1 MKPNGMQILFID
13 HDGEGIPRIASII
26 TAIQTVQYRLIAVS
40 DLHHGLSI
48 LATHQIDAILVRL
61 PLLDNT
67 GMIIQSLSDL
77 ASTYPLILSAPNT
90 DDHTVIPAALHVGVH
105 ATLFDDELT
114 PALFQRTLDYGLARV
129 AQLAAEDHVQTLTST
144 LAVALDTIHQIEH
157 HLAIAI
163 HELQTPMSILLGYI
177 DLFERRVAT
186 WGGIPLRERQMINT
200 MRMQAI
206 HVGRLVPTLLDSTLM
221 THDLGPIQ
229 RRSLELSAV
238 LRTVVGAMHGMRAS
252 HLLVLRVPDA
262 AVWIEGDYGRLVQIF
277 QNLLLNALHYSGMHS
292 EITITLAADGQITIQ
307 DYGVGISADAL
318 VQIARPFFDTADPHG
333 AARIGQG
340 LGLAI
345 VQELIQQH
353 EGSITIASAVDHG
366 TTITIQFPGS
376 VRPTRLPEHAASMLL
391 SYPTITDIQGST
403 L

>member
-1 MKPNGMQILFID
+1 MKPNGMQILLID
-13 HDGEGIPRIASII
+13 HDGHGIPLIASII
-26 TAIQTVQYRLIAVS
+26 TAIQTVQYRLIAVA
-40 DLHHGLSI
+40 DLHHGLSM
-48 LATHQIDAILVRL
+48 LATRRIDAILVRL
-61 PLLDNT
+61 PLMDNT
-67 GMIIQSLSDL
+67 GMIIQTLSDH

-90 DDHTVIPAALHVGVH
+90 DDHTLIPMLHVGVH

-114 PALFQRTLDYGLARV
+114 PALFQRTLDYGFARV

-144 LAVALDTIHQIEH
+144 LAVALDTTHQIEH
-157 HLAIAI
+157 HLTIAI
-163 HELQTPMSILLGYI
+163 HELQTPISILLGYI

-221 THDLGPIQ
+221 THNLGPIQ

-238 LRTVVGAMHGMRAS
+238 LRTVVGAMQGMRAS
-252 HLLVLRVPDA
+252 HLLVLRVPDV
-262 AVWIEGDYGRLVQIF
+262 AVWVDGDYGRLVQVF

-307 DYGVGISADAL
+307 DYGVGISADDL
-318 VQIARPFFDTADPHG
+318 VQISRPFFDTADPHG

-353 EGSITIASAVDHG
+353 EGSITIASTVDHG
-366 TTITIQFPGS
+366 TTITIQFPCS
-376 VRPTRLPEHAASMLL
+376 VRPTRLPEHTASMLVN
-391 SYPTITDIQGST
+391 YPNIAGIQGST

>member
-1 MKPNGMQILFID
+1 MQILLID
-13 HDGEGIPRIASII
+13 HDGQGIPLIAATI
-26 TAIQTVQYRLIAVS
+26 TAIRSVQYRLITVA
-40 DLHHGLSI
+40 DLHHGLSM
-48 LATHQIDAILVRL
+48 LATRRIDVILLRL
-61 PLLDNT
+61 PLTDNDR
-67 GMIIQSLSDL
+67 MIIQTLSDY
-77 ASTYPLILSAPNT
+77 ASTYPLILSAPNA
-90 DDHTVIPAALHVGVH
+90 DDHSLSAGLHVGVH

-114 PALFQRTLDYGLARV
+114 PALFQRTLDYSRTRV
-129 AQLAAEDHVQTLTST
+129 AQLAAEDHVQTLTRT
-144 LAVALDTIHQIEH
+144 LAVALDTTHQIEH

-163 HELQTPMSILLGYI
+163 HELQTPLSILLGYI

-206 HVGRLVPTLLDSTLM
+206 HVGQLVPTLLDSTLM

-238 LRTVVGAMHGMRAS
+238 LRTVVGAMQGMRAS
-252 HLLVLRVPDA
+252 HLLMLRVPDV
-262 AVWIEGDYGRLVQIF
+262 AVWIEGDYGRLVQVF

-292 EITITLAADGQITIQ
+292 EISITLAADGQITIQ
-307 DYGVGISADAL
+307 DYGVGISADNL
-318 VQIARPFFDTADPHG
+318 VQIVRPFFDTADPHG

-345 VQELIQQH
+345 VQALIQQH
-353 EGSITIASAVDHG
+353 EGSITIASTVDHG
-366 TTITIQFPGS
+366 TTITIQFPCS
-376 VRPTRLPEHAASMLL
+376 VRPTRLPEHLSAMLVN
-391 SYPTITDIQGST
+391 SPSIAGIHGST

>member
-1 MKPNGMQILFID
+1 MKQNGMQILFID
-13 HDGEGIPRIASII
+13 HDGHGIPIIASII

-40 DLHHGLSI
+40 DLHHGLSM
-48 LATHQIDAILVRL
+48 LATRRIDAILVRL
-61 PLLDNT
+61 SLTDNT
-67 GMIIQSLSDL
+67 GMIIQTLSDH
-77 ASTYPLILSAPNT
+77 ASTYPLILSSPNT
-90 DDHTVIPAALHVGVH
+90 DDHTLIPMLHGGVH

-114 PALFQRTLDYGLARV
+114 PALFQRTLDYGFARV

-144 LAVALDTIHQIEH
+144 LAVALDTTHQIEH

-163 HELQTPMSILLGYI
+163 HELQTPISILLGYI

-221 THDLGPIQ
+221 THELGPIQ

-238 LRTVVGAMHGMRAS
+238 LRTVVGAMQGMRAS

-353 EGSITIASAVDHG
+353 EGSITIASTVDHG
-366 TTITIQFPGS
+366 TTITIQFPWS
-376 VRPTRLPEHAASMLL
+376 VRPTRLPEHPASMPVN
-391 SYPTITDIQGST
+391 YPTITDIQGST

>member
-13 HDGEGIPRIASII
+13 HAGHGIPRIASII

-40 DLHHGLSI
+40 DLHHGLHM
-48 LATHQIDAILVRL
+48 LATRRIDAILVRL

-67 GMIIQSLSDL
+67 SMIIQTL
-77 ASTYPLILSAPNT
+77 ADHAPTYPLILSAPNT
-90 DDHTVIPAALHVGVH
+90 DDHTLIPMLPVGVH

-114 PALFQRTLDYGLARV
+114 PALFQRTLDYGFARV
-129 AQLAAEDHVQTLTST
+129 AQSAAEDHVQTLTST
-144 LAVALDTIHQIEH
+144 LAVALDTTHQIEH

-163 HELQTPMSILLGYI
+163 HELQTPISILLGYI

-186 WGGIPLRERQMINT
+186 WGGIPLRERHMINT

-221 THDLGPIQ
+221 THELGPIQ

-238 LRTVVGAMHGMRAS
+238 LRTVVGAMQGMRAS
-252 HLLVLRVPDA
+252 HLLVLRVPDV
-262 AVWIEGDYGRLVQIF
+262 AVWVEGDYGRLVQVF

-307 DYGVGISADAL
+307 DYGVGISADDL
-318 VQIARPFFDTADPHG
+318 VQIFRPFFDTADPHG

-353 EGSITIASAVDHG
+353 EGSITIASTVDHG

-376 VRPTRLPEHAASMLL
+376 VRPTRLPEHPASMLVN
-391 SYPTITDIQGST
+391 YPNIAGIQGST